1 MSLLQVQG
9 LAVDFPLGDGK
20 KTRAVEG
27 VDLRV
32 EAGEIICIVGES
44 GCGKSVTVRS
54 LFNLLPPPGRRTEGR
69 IVFDGKDL
77 DTLSPE
83 QQRALC
89 GTSVGYVFQDPMTY
103 LNPLLTVGA
112 QICEA
117 FNGHV
122 RFERDPAVKER
133 ITTLLGDLGIGD
145 PLRVIRSYPHQ
156 LSGGMRQRILIAMAI
171 ARRPKLLILDEP
183 TTALDVTIQAQIV
196 DLIRAIQKHTR
207 CGMIFVTHDFGL
219 VAELADRVYVMY
231 AGQLVEQNTV
241 EEIFANPQHPYTK
254 GLIECV
260 IPVGEAGDL
269 RTIGGE
275 VPNLRTPPPGCRF
288 AVRCPRRTAEC
299 EATVPPLETTAAGQI
314 RCYHPGGDGASP
326 AVEVGALPHRASRFS
341 AMRIGKDGSTAASI
355 TIEAAKKHFPARGGA
370 FGGNATVHA
379 LNTVSLVLEPGE
391 IFALVGESGSGKS
404 TLGRLVAG
412 LEMVSDGR
420 IVIGNQNPAERLAN
434 GDRPLAQMVF
444 QDPYSS
450 LNPRKTIRHA
460 LAQPLLNYKICSRDE
475 VEARSISLL
484 ELIGLTPAREFMG
497 RHPHELS
504 GGQRQRVVLA
514 RALAAEPKVLVAD
527 EPVSSLDMS
536 TRAQIL
542 GLLQEL
548 RKEMGLTI
556 LLITHDLAVVSTV
569 ADRMGVMYLGRLFEV
584 APARLGV
591 AAPLQPYTQML
602 VSSVPLPDPQK
613 ARTRERILMN
623 GEPPSPLKLPS
634 GCYLHAR
641 CPKALPT
648 CRVQM
653 PEWREQQPGHH
664 VACHLY

>member
-1 MSLLQVQG
+1 MTLLQVEG
-9 LAVDFPLGDGK
+9 LAVDFPIGDGRK
-20 KTRAVEG
+20 VRAVEG

-32 EAGEIICIVGES
+32 DAGEIVCIVGES

-54 LFNLLPPPGRRTEGR
+54 LFNLLPPPGRRSEGR
-69 IVFDGKDL
+69 VIFDGTDI
-77 DTLSPE
+77 DTLSAE
-83 QQRALC
+83 QQRELC

-117 FNGHV
+117 FAGHV
-122 RFERDPAVKER
+122 RFNRDPVAMQR
-133 ITTLLGDLGIGD
+133 ILELLGELGIGD
-145 PLRVIRSYPHQ
+145 PKRVVQSYPHQ

-196 DLIRAIQKHTR
+196 DLIRVIQKHTQ

-231 AGQLVEQNTV
+231 AGQLVEQNNV
-241 EEIFANPQHPYTK
+241 EAIFNAPQHPYTK

-260 IPVGEAGDL
+260 IPVGESAGL
-269 RTIGGE
+269 RTIPGE
-275 VPNLRTPPPGCRF
+275 VPNLRMPPPGCRF
-288 AVRCPRRTAEC
+288 AVRCPRKTAEC
-299 EATVPPLETTAAGQI
+299 EAETPPLETKAQGQI
-314 RCYHPGGDGASP
+314 RCFHSGGDGASP
-326 AVEVGALPHRASRFS
+326 AVDVGTLPRRDDRFS
-341 AMRIGKDGSTAASI
+341 GIRAEDGDSEAGSVTV
-355 TIEAAKKHFPARGGA
+355 EAATKYFPARGGS
-370 FGGNATVHA
+370 FGSKAMVHA
-379 LNTVSLVLEPGE
+379 LNTVSVTLEPGE

-412 LEMVSDGR
+412 LEMVSGGR
-420 IVIGNQNPAERLAN
+420 IVIGNQNPAKRLAS
-434 GDRPLAQMVF
+434 GSKPLAQMVF

-450 LNPRKTIRHA
+450 LNPRKTIRHT
-460 LAQPLLNYKICSRDE
+460 LAQPLLNYKICRRDE
-475 VEARSISLL
+475 VEARSIALL
-484 ELIGLTPAREFMG
+484 ELIGLTPAREFLD

-504 GGQRQRVVLA
+504 GGQRQRVVMA
-514 RALAAEPKVLVAD
+514 RALAAEPRVLVAD

-548 RKEMGLTI
+548 RRKMGLTI

-569 ADRMGVMYLGRLFEV
+569 ADRMGVMYLGRLFEI
-584 APARLGV
+584 APAKLGV

-613 ARTRERILMN
+613 ARTRERLLMN
-623 GEPPSPLKLPS
+623 GEPPSPLNLPS

-648 CRVQM
+648 CKVEA
-653 PEWREQQPGHH
+653 PEWREMQPGHH

>member
-1 MSLLQVQG
+1 MTLLEVKG
-9 LAVDFPLGDGK
+9 LAVDFPIGDGK
-20 KTRAVEG
+20 KIRAVEG

-32 EAGEIICIVGES
+32 EAGEIVCIVGES

-54 LFNLLPPPGRRTEGR
+54 LFNLLPPPGRRAEGQV
-69 IVFDGKDL
+69 IFEAVDI
-77 DTLSPE
+77 DTLSVEE
-83 QQRALC
+83 QRELC

-117 FNGHV
+117 FAGHV
-122 RFERDPAVKER
+122 RFERDPAAMQR
-133 ITTLLGDLGIGD
+133 ITELLGELGIGD
-145 PLRVIRSYPHQ
+145 PKRVVHSYPHQ

-196 DLIRAIQKHTR
+196 DLIRVIQKHTQ

-241 EEIFANPQHPYTK
+241 EDIFNAPQHPYTK

-260 IPVGEAGDL
+260 IPVGEVAGL
-269 RTIGGE
+269 RTIPGE

-288 AVRCPRRTAEC
+288 AVRCPRKSAEC
-299 EATVPPLETTAAGQI
+299 HGAVPPLESHGQGQI
-314 RCYHPGGDGASP
+314 RCFHSGHEGSSP
-326 AVEVGALPHRASRFS
+326 AVEVGTLPRRDDRFTGIRG
-341 AMRIGKDGSTAASI
+341 AEGGVDAGSVTV
-355 TIEAAKKHFPARGGA
+355 EAAIKHFPARGGT
-370 FGGNATVHA
+370 FGSKATVHA
-379 LNTVSLVLEPGE
+379 LNNVSVVLEPGE

-412 LEMVSDGR
+412 LEMVSGGR
-420 IVIGNQNPAERLAN
+420 IRIGNQNPAERLAS
-434 GDRPLAQMVF
+434 GSKPLAQMVF

-450 LNPRKTIRHA
+450 LNPRKTIRHT
-460 LAQPLLNYKICSRDE
+460 LAQPLLNYKICSREE
-475 VEARSISLL
+475 VEARSIALL
-484 ELIGLTPAREFMG
+484 ELIGLTPAREFLD

-504 GGQRQRVVLA
+504 GGQRQRVVMA
-514 RALAAEPKVLVAD
+514 RALAAEPRVLVAD

-548 RKEMGLTI
+548 RKKMGLTI

-569 ADRMGVMYLGRLFEV
+569 ADRMGVMYLGRLFEI
-584 APARLGV
+584 APARMGV
-591 AAPLQPYTQML
+591 TDPLQPYTQML

-613 ARTRERILMN
+613 ARTRERLMMN
-623 GEPPSPLKLPS
+623 GEPPSPLDLPS

-641 CPKALPT
+641 CPRALPN
-648 CRVQM
+648 CKVQM
-653 PEWREQQPGHH
+653 PEWREMQPGHH